1 MPREAVIR
9 KVRSYE
15 LHGTLYYQLLL
26 SYINEPEAVHEARI
40 ASDAIYADP
49 KEGEA
54 VLVEAIVGIVTSVR
68 RKEPQAT

>member
-9 KVRSYE
+9 KVRPYE
-15 LHGTLYYQLLL
+15 LHGTAYYQLLF

-40 ASDAIYADP
+40 AGDVIYAYP
-49 KEGEA
+49 KERDA
-54 VLVEAIVGIVTSVR
+54 VLVEAIVGIVTNVG